1 MQRKIY
7 ILDASAIIGGFYS
20 KSYANFTTSGAVSE
34 IKDLKSEI
42 LLQSAIE
49 NGYIKIDE
57 PDDEDIKEINQ
68 AIESS
73 GDILRLSEVDKNIV
87 ALALKFKRKGF
98 NPIVI
103 TDDYSMQNT
112 LKIIEIPYE
121 SVLTEGIKEIYNW
134 VKKCKGC
141 KKIYPSDYDFEDCE
155 ICGSP
160 VFKKRIKTKNDKRA
174 RC

>member
-1 MQRKIY
+1 MQKKIY

-20 KSYANFTTSGAVSE
+20 KSYANFTTSGAISE
-34 IKDLKSEI
+34 IKDLKSEL

-49 NGYIKIDE
+49 GGHVNIEE
-57 PDDEDIKEINQ
+57 PDNTDITEIDKI
-68 AIESS
+68 IESS
-73 GDILRLSEVDKNIV
+73 GDILRLSDVDKNIV
-87 ALALKFKRKGF
+87 ALALKFKKKGF
-98 NPIVI
+98 DPVVV

-112 LKIIEIPYE
+112 LKIIEIPYR

-141 KKIYPSDYDFEDCE
+141 KKTYPSDYVYEDCE

-160 VFKKRIKTKNDKRA
+160 IFKN
-174 RC
+174 

>member
-1 MQRKIY
+1 MQKKIY

-20 KSYANFTTSGAVSE
+20 KSYANFTTSGAISE

-49 NGYIKIDE
+49 EGHVNIDE
-57 PDDEDIKEINQ
+57 PDNEAINEVGKT
-68 AIESS
+68 IESS
-73 GDILRLSEVDKNIV
+73 GDVLRLSDVDKSIV

-112 LKIIEIPYE
+112 LKTIEIPYE
-121 SVLTEGIKEIYNW
+121 SVLTQGIKEIYNW

-160 VFKKRIKTKNDKRA
+160 VIKKRIKLKK
-174 RC
+174 